1 MPTLPTTEP
10 TIDAF
15 LHAFETCTLP
25 KSEWTHSAHIFTGAC
40 LVHTLGESAAIDQM
54 RLSIRRYNESIGGQN
69 TPTSGYHESVTV
81 FWIKLLAAFHRESQ
95 PTSRANFAALAVEHF
110 AAQRDLFG
118 RFYDFDLAASTEARQ
133 RWIPPTLQ
141 PLD

>member
-1 MPTLPTTEP
+1 MPSLPATEAE
-10 TIDAF
+10 IDAF
-15 LHAFETCTLP
+15 LHAFDACTLP

-40 LVHTLGESAAIDQM
+40 LVHTLGEPAAIDHM
-54 RLSIRRYNESIGGQN
+54 RRGLRRFNESIGGQN

-81 FWIKLLAAFHRESQ
+81 LWIKLLSAFHRDTQ
-95 PTSRANFAALAVEHF
+95 PTTRASFAARAVEHF
-110 AAQRDLFG
+110 APQRDLLS
-118 RFYDFDLAASTEARQ
+118 RFYDFDLVASTEARQ

>member
-1 MPTLPTTEP
+1 MPNLPTTEAA
-10 TIDAF
+10 IDAF
-15 LHAFETCTLP
+15 LHAFASCTLP

-40 LVHTLGESAAIDQM
+40 FVHTLGESAAIDRM

-81 FWIKLLAAFHRESQ
+81 FWIKLLAAFHRETQ
-95 PTSRANFAALAVEHF
+95 PTSRAAFAAHAVEHF
-110 AAQRDLFG
+110 AAQRDLLS

-133 RWIPPTLQ
+133 RWVPPTLKR
-141 PLD
+141 LD

>member
-1 MPTLPTTEP
+1 MPALPATEP
-10 TIDAF
+10 EIDAF
-15 LHAFETCTLP
+15 LHAFESCTLP

-40 LVHTLGESAAIDQM
+40 FVHTLGESAAIDRM
-54 RLSIRRYNESIGGQN
+54 RPAIRRFNESIGGQN

-81 FWIKLLAAFHRESQ
+81 FWIKLLAAFHRDIL
-95 PTSRANFAALAVEHF
+95 PTTRVVFAARAVEHF
-110 AAQRDLFG
+110 AQQRDLFS
-118 RFYDFDLAASTEARQ
+118 RFYDFDLVASTDARL